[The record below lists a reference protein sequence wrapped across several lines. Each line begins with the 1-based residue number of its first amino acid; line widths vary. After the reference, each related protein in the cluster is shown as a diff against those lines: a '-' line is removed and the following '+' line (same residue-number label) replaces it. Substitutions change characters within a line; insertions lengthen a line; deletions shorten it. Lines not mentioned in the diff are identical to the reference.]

1 LQKRRKGKPAKNA
14 ATEVKSDNGSS
25 YNSTELDV
33 APKANR
39 ERIKVMLKLR
49 EEDSSDEKIAAK
61 PKVSVVSKSCATKD
75 DDAESSKK

>member
-1 LQKRRKGKPAKNA
+1 
-14 ATEVKSDNGSS
+14 
-25 YNSTELDV
+25 
-33 APKANR
+33 
-39 ERIKVMLKLR
+39 MLKLR